1 MIKDRPPPPLN
12 YIRSFECAARHLS
25 FTAAAAELGF
35 TQAAISMH
43 VRSLEKY
50 VGRPLFIRYARSLKL
65 TETGE
70 AFLPTLRQGLRQI
83 DMATETIVSS
93 SRSQTVIV
101 AAPMSFAENWLTKCL
116 SGFHASYPEIE
127 VVVHGTVW
135 DAEIDSIADITIS
148 INRDD
153 DAPLGSQLL
162 TSERVAMLCAPKLLD
177 VISEPDDIRTLPKI
191 YVLGRQDYWDLFTR
205 SLGLENVEHD
215 RGYRANASNIALE
228 MAANGMGLV
237 TSLVSLSQ
245 AYVDRGLLVE
255 PFATRSGSTWGYYIK
270 APERSKSGPDA
281 KLLEWIVAHAK
292 QPGEAPRR

>member
-12 YIRSFECAARHLS
+12 HIRSFECAARHLS

-50 VGRPLFIRYARSLKL
+50 VGRPLFFRYARSLKL

-93 SRSQTVIV
+93 ARNQTVIV

-116 SGFHASYPEIE
+116 SGFHQQNPGVE
-127 VVVHGTVW
+127 VVIHGTVW
-135 DAEIDSIADITIS
+135 DAEIDSVADITIS
-148 INRDD
+148 INRND

-162 TSERVAMLCAPKLLD
+162 TSERVALLCAPKFLD
-177 VISEPDDIRTLPKI
+177 VISKPDDIRRLPKI
-191 YVLGRQDYWDLFTR
+191 YVLGRQDYWDMYTK
-205 SLGLENVEHD
+205 SIGLENVEHD

-228 MAANGMGLV
+228 MAANEMGLV

-255 PFATRSGSTWGYYIK
+255 PFKERPVSTWGYYIK
-270 APERSKSGPDA
+270 APQRSKSGPDT
-281 KLLEWIVAHAK
+281 KLFNWIFAQANQHHDA
-292 QPGEAPRR
+292 RTD

>member
-12 YIRSFECAARHLS
+12 HIRSFECAARHLS

-50 VGRPLFIRYARSLKL
+50 VGRPLFFRYARSLKL

-93 SRSQTVIV
+93 ARNQTVIV

-116 SGFHASYPEIE
+116 SGFHQKHPEIE
-127 VVVHGTVW
+127 VVIHGTVW
-135 DAEIDSIADITIS
+135 DAEIDSVADITIS
-148 INRDD
+148 INRED
-153 DAPLGSQLL
+153 DAPLGSQML
-162 TSERVAMLCAPKLLD
+162 TPERVAMLCAPKFLD
-177 VISEPDDIRTLPKI
+177 LISEPDDIRNIPKI
-191 YVLGRQDYWDLFTR
+191 YVLGRQDYWDMFTR
-205 SLGLENVEHD
+205 SLGMGNVEHD

-228 MAANGMGLV
+228 MAANEMGLV

-245 AYVDRGLLVE
+245 VYVDRGLLIE
-255 PFATRSGSTWGYYIK
+255 PLSTRPISTWGYYIRATK
-270 APERSKSGPDA
+270 GSKNGPDT
-281 KLLEWIVAHAK
+281 KLLNWII
-292 QPGEAPRR
+292 EYTE

>member
-12 YIRSFECAARHLS
+12 HIRSFECAARHLS
-25 FTAAAAELGF
+25 FTTAAAELGF

-50 VGRPLFIRYARSLKL
+50 VGRPLFFRYARSLKL

-70 AFLPTLRQGLRQI
+70 AFLPTLRQALRQI

-93 SRSQTVIV
+93 ARSQTVIV
-101 AAPMSFAENWLTKCL
+101 SAPMSFAENWLTKCL
-116 SGFHASYPEIE
+116 SGFRKANPEIE

-135 DAEIDSIADITIS
+135 DVEIDSVADITIS

-162 TSERVAMLCAPKLLD
+162 VPERVAMLCAPMFLD
-177 VISEPDDIRTLPKI
+177 LISKPEDIRKLPKI
-191 YVLGRQDYWDLFTR
+191 YVLGRQDYWDLYSTAI
-205 SLGLENVEHD
+205 GLENIVHD

-228 MAANGMGLV
+228 MATNEMGLV

-255 PFATRSGSTWGYYIK
+255 PFSARPLSTWGYYIS
-270 APERSKSGPDA
+270 APDRSKSGPDA
-281 KLLEWIVAHAK
+281 KLFNWIVEKAIRYD
-292 QPGEAPRR
+292 E